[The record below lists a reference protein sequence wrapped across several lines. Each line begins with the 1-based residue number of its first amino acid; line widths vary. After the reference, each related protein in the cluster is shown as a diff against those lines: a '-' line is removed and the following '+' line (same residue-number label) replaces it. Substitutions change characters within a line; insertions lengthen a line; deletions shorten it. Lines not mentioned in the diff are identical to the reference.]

1 MTQHFK
7 YHVVSYLMILIF
19 IAFINLYGG
28 KMKNIA
34 VILSGGMGARF
45 GGTLP
50 KQFTKLAGKAVIEYT
65 VEAFEKSLNIDEII
79 IVSHPSYVDLIWKFV
94 KKNQWKKVTKVFNGG
109 KERFDSTYSAL
120 QGLEGEDNNSNILLH
135 DAVRPLINES
145 IINNCIDALRNF
157 EAVDVVIPSADTLV
171 EVYDDGCISNI
182 PNRAVM
188 RRGQTPQ
195 AFKLGTLKQ
204 AYQRA
209 INAQRFSF
217 TCDCGVVRSMVPG
230 VRVATVVGAESN
242 MKVTHPIDLFIAEKL
257 LQEANKISFNT
268 GDNLDYIKGK
278 NIIIFGGNSGIGLE
292 IKKAAILL
300 GANVEIA
307 SRSFNN
313 VDIVDIECVKNYLA
327 QMEKKLGCID
337 YIINTAG
344 VLIKKPIDMLTN
356 EEVHTLININFIG
369 AVNIAMASK
378 QYLKKS
384 SGMLLNFTSSSYTR
398 GRSYYA
404 LYSSSKAAIVNFT
417 QAIAEEWSSE
427 NIKVNCINPERTA
440 TPMRTI
446 NFGIEPAELLLDPRD
461 VALTSLKVLGANST
475 GLIIDV
481 RKDGR

>member
-1 MTQHFK
+1 
-7 YHVVSYLMILIF
+7 
-19 IAFINLYGG
+19 
-28 KMKNIA
+28 MKNIA
-34 VILSGGMGARF
+34 VILSGGMGSRF

-94 KKNQWKKVTKVFNGG
+94 KKNQWKKITKVFNGG

-182 PNRAVM
+182 PNRAIM

-268 GDNLDYIKGK
+268 GDNLDYIKDK

-313 VDIVDIECVKNYLA
+313 VDIVDIECVKNYLS

-461 VALTSLKVLGANST
+461 VALTSLKVLGADST

>member
-1 MTQHFK
+1 
-7 YHVVSYLMILIF
+7 
-19 IAFINLYGG
+19 
-28 KMKNIA
+28 MKNNA
-34 VILSGGMGARF
+34 VILSGGMGSRF

-94 KKNQWKKVTKVFNGG
+94 KKNQWEKVTKVFNGG

-182 PNRAVM
+182 PNRAIM

-268 GDNLDYIKGK
+268 GDNLDYIKDK

-461 VALTSLKVLGANST
+461 VALTSLKVLGADST

>member
-1 MTQHFK
+1 
-7 YHVVSYLMILIF
+7 
-19 IAFINLYGG
+19 
-28 KMKNIA
+28 MKNIA
-34 VILSGGMGARF
+34 VILSGGMGSRF

-94 KKNQWKKVTKVFNGG
+94 KKNQWEKVTKVFNGG

-182 PNRAVM
+182 PNRAIM

-268 GDNLDYIKGK
+268 GDNLDYIKDK

-404 LYSSSKAAIVNFT
+404 LYSSS
-417 QAIAEEWSSE
+417 
-427 NIKVNCINPERTA
+427 
-440 TPMRTI
+440 
-446 NFGIEPAELLLDPRD
+446 
-461 VALTSLKVLGANST
+461 
-475 GLIIDV
+475 
-481 RKDGR
+481 

>member
-1 MTQHFK
+1 
-7 YHVVSYLMILIF
+7 
-19 IAFINLYGG
+19 
-28 KMKNIA
+28 
-34 VILSGGMGARF
+34 
-45 GGTLP
+45 
-50 KQFTKLAGKAVIEYT
+50 QFTKLAGKAVIEYT

>member
-1 MTQHFK
+1 
-7 YHVVSYLMILIF
+7 
-19 IAFINLYGG
+19 
-28 KMKNIA
+28 MKNIA
-34 VILSGGMGARF
+34 VILSGGMGSRF

-94 KKNQWKKVTKVFNGG
+94 KKNQWEKVTKVFNGG

-182 PNRAVM
+182 PNRAIM

-268 GDNLDYIKGK
+268 GDNLDYIKDK
-278 NIIIFGGNSGIGLE
+278 NIIIFGGNSRIGLE

-461 VALTSLKVLGANST
+461 VALTSLKVLGADST

>member
-1 MTQHFK
+1 
-7 YHVVSYLMILIF
+7 
-19 IAFINLYGG
+19 
-28 KMKNIA
+28 
-34 VILSGGMGARF
+34 ILSGGMGSRF

-94 KKNQWKKVTKVFNGG
+94 KKNQWEKVTKVFNGG

-182 PNRAVM
+182 PNRAIM

-268 GDNLDYIKGK
+268 GDNLDYIKDK

-356 EEVHTLININFIG
+356 
-369 AVNIAMASK
+369 
-378 QYLKKS
+378 
-384 SGMLLNFTSSSYTR
+384 
-398 GRSYYA
+398 
-404 LYSSSKAAIVNFT
+404 
-417 QAIAEEWSSE
+417 
-427 NIKVNCINPERTA
+427 
-440 TPMRTI
+440 
-446 NFGIEPAELLLDPRD
+446 
-461 VALTSLKVLGANST
+461 
-475 GLIIDV
+475 
-481 RKDGR
+481 

>member
-19 IAFINLYGG
+19 IAFIKLHGG

-34 VILSGGMGARF
+34 VILSGGMGSRF

-94 KKNQWKKVTKVFNGG
+94 KKNQWEKVTKVFNGG

-182 PNRAVM
+182 PNRAIM

-268 GDNLDYIKGK
+268 GDNLDYIKDK

-461 VALTSLKVLGANST
+461 VALTSLKVLGADST

>member
-1 MTQHFK
+1 
-7 YHVVSYLMILIF
+7 
-19 IAFINLYGG
+19 
-28 KMKNIA
+28 MKNIA

-344 VLIKKPIDMLTN
+344 VLIKKTIDMLTN
-356 EEVHTLININFIG
+356 EEAHTLININFIG
-369 AVNIAMASK
+369 AVNIAMESK

>member
-1 MTQHFK
+1 
-7 YHVVSYLMILIF
+7 
-19 IAFINLYGG
+19 
-28 KMKNIA
+28 KNIA

-45 GGTLP
+45 GGTLQ
-50 KQFTKLAGKAVIEYT
+50 KHFTKLAGKAVIEYT

>member
-1 MTQHFK
+1 
-7 YHVVSYLMILIF
+7 
-19 IAFINLYGG
+19 
-28 KMKNIA
+28 MKNIA
-34 VILSGGMGARF
+34 VILSGGMGSRF

-94 KKNQWKKVTKVFNGG
+94 KKNQWEKVTKVFNGG

-182 PNRAVM
+182 PNRAIM
-188 RRGQTPQ
+188 RWGQTPQ

-268 GDNLDYIKGK
+268 GDNLDYIKDK

-461 VALTSLKVLGANST
+461 VALTSLKVLGADST

>member
-1 MTQHFK
+1 
-7 YHVVSYLMILIF
+7 
-19 IAFINLYGG
+19 
-28 KMKNIA
+28 
-34 VILSGGMGARF
+34 
-45 GGTLP
+45 
-50 KQFTKLAGKAVIEYT
+50 
-65 VEAFEKSLNIDEII
+65 
-79 IVSHPSYVDLIWKFV
+79 LIWKFV

>member
-1 MTQHFK
+1 
-7 YHVVSYLMILIF
+7 
-19 IAFINLYGG
+19 
-28 KMKNIA
+28 MKNIA

-356 EEVHTLININFIG
+356 EEAHTLININFIG
-369 AVNIAMASK
+369 AVNIAMESK

>member
-1 MTQHFK
+1 
-7 YHVVSYLMILIF
+7 
-19 IAFINLYGG
+19 IAFIKLYGG

-34 VILSGGMGARF
+34 VILSGGMGSRF

-94 KKNQWKKVTKVFNGG
+94 KKNQWEKVTKVFNGG

-182 PNRAVM
+182 PNRAIM

-268 GDNLDYIKGK
+268 GDNLDYIKDK

-461 VALTSLKVLGANST
+461 VALTSLKVLGADST

>member
-1 MTQHFK
+1 M
-7 YHVVSYLMILIF
+7 
-19 IAFINLYGG
+19 
-28 KMKNIA
+28 
-34 VILSGGMGARF
+34 
-45 GGTLP
+45 
-50 KQFTKLAGKAVIEYT
+50 
-65 VEAFEKSLNIDEII
+65 EIC
-79 IVSHPSYVDLIWKFV
+79 
-94 KKNQWKKVTKVFNGG
+94 KKNQWEKVTKVFNGG

-182 PNRAVM
+182 PNRAIM

-268 GDNLDYIKGK
+268 GDNLDYIKDK

-461 VALTSLKVLGANST
+461 VALTSLKVLGADST

>member
-1 MTQHFK
+1 
-7 YHVVSYLMILIF
+7 
-19 IAFINLYGG
+19 
-28 KMKNIA
+28 MKNIA
-34 VILSGGMGARF
+34 VILSGGMGSRF

-94 KKNQWKKVTKVFNGG
+94 KKNQWEKVTKVFNGG

-182 PNRAVM
+182 PNRAIM

-268 GDNLDYIKGK
+268 GDNLDYIKDK

-461 VALTSLKVLGANST
+461 VALTSLKVLGADST

-481 RKDGR
+481 RKEVMTPTY

>member
-344 VLIKKPIDMLTN
+344 VLIKKPIDILTN

>member
-1 MTQHFK
+1 
-7 YHVVSYLMILIF
+7 
-19 IAFINLYGG
+19 
-28 KMKNIA
+28 MKNIA

-313 VDIVDIECVKNYLA
+313 VDIVDIEC
-327 QMEKKLGCID
+327 
-337 YIINTAG
+337 
-344 VLIKKPIDMLTN
+344 
-356 EEVHTLININFIG
+356 
-369 AVNIAMASK
+369 
-378 QYLKKS
+378 
-384 SGMLLNFTSSSYTR
+384 
-398 GRSYYA
+398 
-404 LYSSSKAAIVNFT
+404 
-417 QAIAEEWSSE
+417 
-427 NIKVNCINPERTA
+427 
-440 TPMRTI
+440 
-446 NFGIEPAELLLDPRD
+446 
-461 VALTSLKVLGANST
+461 
-475 GLIIDV
+475 
-481 RKDGR
+481 

>member
-1 MTQHFK
+1 
-7 YHVVSYLMILIF
+7 
-19 IAFINLYGG
+19 
-28 KMKNIA
+28 
-34 VILSGGMGARF
+34 
-45 GGTLP
+45 
-50 KQFTKLAGKAVIEYT
+50 
-65 VEAFEKSLNIDEII
+65 
-79 IVSHPSYVDLIWKFV
+79 DLIWKFV

>member
-1 MTQHFK
+1 M
-7 YHVVSYLMILIF
+7 
-19 IAFINLYGG
+19 
-28 KMKNIA
+28 
-34 VILSGGMGARF
+34 
-45 GGTLP
+45 
-50 KQFTKLAGKAVIEYT
+50 YT

-94 KKNQWKKVTKVFNGG
+94 KKNQWEKVTKVFNGG

-182 PNRAVM
+182 PNRAIM

-268 GDNLDYIKGK
+268 GDNLDYIKDK

-461 VALTSLKVLGANST
+461 VALTSLKVLGADST

>member
-1 MTQHFK
+1 
-7 YHVVSYLMILIF
+7 
-19 IAFINLYGG
+19 
-28 KMKNIA
+28 
-34 VILSGGMGARF
+34 
-45 GGTLP
+45 
-50 KQFTKLAGKAVIEYT
+50 
-65 VEAFEKSLNIDEII
+65 
-79 IVSHPSYVDLIWKFV
+79 YVDLIWKFV
-94 KKNQWKKVTKVFNGG
+94 KKNQWEKVTKVFNGG

-182 PNRAVM
+182 PNRAIM

-268 GDNLDYIKGK
+268 GDNLDYIKDK

-461 VALTSLKVLGANST
+461 VALTSLKVLGADST

>member
-1 MTQHFK
+1 
-7 YHVVSYLMILIF
+7 
-19 IAFINLYGG
+19 
-28 KMKNIA
+28 MKNIA
-34 VILSGGMGARF
+34 VILSGGMGSRF

-94 KKNQWKKVTKVFNGG
+94 KKNQWEKVTKVFNGG

-120 QGLEGEDNNSNILLH
+120 QGLEGGDNNSNILLH

-182 PNRAVM
+182 PNRAIM

-268 GDNLDYIKGK
+268 GDNLDYIKDK

-461 VALTSLKVLGANST
+461 VALTSLKVLGADST

>member
-1 MTQHFK
+1 
-7 YHVVSYLMILIF
+7 
-19 IAFINLYGG
+19 
-28 KMKNIA
+28 
-34 VILSGGMGARF
+34 
-45 GGTLP
+45 
-50 KQFTKLAGKAVIEYT
+50 KLAGKAVIEYT

-94 KKNQWKKVTKVFNGG
+94 KKNQWEKVTKVFNGG

-182 PNRAVM
+182 PNRAIM

-268 GDNLDYIKGK
+268 GDNLDYIKDK

-461 VALTSLKVLGANST
+461 VALTSLKVLGADST

>member
-1 MTQHFK
+1 
-7 YHVVSYLMILIF
+7 
-19 IAFINLYGG
+19 
-28 KMKNIA
+28 MKNIA
-34 VILSGGMGARF
+34 VILSGGMGSRF

-94 KKNQWKKVTKVFNGG
+94 KKNQWEKVTKVFNGG

-182 PNRAVM
+182 PNRAIM

-268 GDNLDYIKGK
+268 GDNLDYIKDK

-461 VALTSLKVLGANST
+461 VALTNLKVLGADST

>member
-1 MTQHFK
+1 
-7 YHVVSYLMILIF
+7 
-19 IAFINLYGG
+19 
-28 KMKNIA
+28 
-34 VILSGGMGARF
+34 
-45 GGTLP
+45 
-50 KQFTKLAGKAVIEYT
+50 
-65 VEAFEKSLNIDEII
+65 DEII

-292 IKKAAILL
+292 IKKAAVLL

>member
-1 MTQHFK
+1 
-7 YHVVSYLMILIF
+7 
-19 IAFINLYGG
+19 
-28 KMKNIA
+28 KNIA
-34 VILSGGMGARF
+34 VILSGGMGSRF

-94 KKNQWKKVTKVFNGG
+94 KKNQWEKVTKVFNGG

-182 PNRAVM
+182 PNRAIM

-268 GDNLDYIKGK
+268 GDNLDYIKDK

-461 VALTSLKVLGANST
+461 VALTSLKVLGADST

>member
-1 MTQHFK
+1 
-7 YHVVSYLMILIF
+7 
-19 IAFINLYGG
+19 
-28 KMKNIA
+28 

>member
-1 MTQHFK
+1 
-7 YHVVSYLMILIF
+7 
-19 IAFINLYGG
+19 
-28 KMKNIA
+28 
-34 VILSGGMGARF
+34 MGARF

>member
-1 MTQHFK
+1 M
-7 YHVVSYLMILIF
+7 
-19 IAFINLYGG
+19 
-28 KMKNIA
+28 
-34 VILSGGMGARF
+34 LSGGMGSRF

-94 KKNQWKKVTKVFNGG
+94 KKNQWEKVTKVFNGG

-182 PNRAVM
+182 PNRAIM

-268 GDNLDYIKGK
+268 GDNLDYIKDK

-461 VALTSLKVLGANST
+461 VALTSLKVLGADST

>member
-1 MTQHFK
+1 
-7 YHVVSYLMILIF
+7 
-19 IAFINLYGG
+19 
-28 KMKNIA
+28 
-34 VILSGGMGARF
+34 
-45 GGTLP
+45 
-50 KQFTKLAGKAVIEYT
+50 EYT

>member
-1 MTQHFK
+1 
-7 YHVVSYLMILIF
+7 
-19 IAFINLYGG
+19 YGG

-34 VILSGGMGARF
+34 VILSGGMGSRF

-94 KKNQWKKVTKVFNGG
+94 KKNQWEKVTKVFNGG

-182 PNRAVM
+182 PNRAIM

-268 GDNLDYIKGK
+268 GDNLDYIKDK

-461 VALTSLKVLGANST
+461 VALTSLKVLGADST

>member
-1 MTQHFK
+1 
-7 YHVVSYLMILIF
+7 
-19 IAFINLYGG
+19 
-28 KMKNIA
+28 MKNIA
-34 VILSGGMGARF
+34 VILSGGMGSRF

-182 PNRAVM
+182 PNRAIM

-268 GDNLDYIKGK
+268 GDNLDYIKDK

-461 VALTSLKVLGANST
+461 VALTSLKVLGADST

>member
-1 MTQHFK
+1 
-7 YHVVSYLMILIF
+7 
-19 IAFINLYGG
+19 

-34 VILSGGMGARF
+34 VILSGGMGSRF

-94 KKNQWKKVTKVFNGG
+94 KKNQWEKVTKVFNGG

-182 PNRAVM
+182 PNRAIM

-268 GDNLDYIKGK
+268 GDNLDYIKDK

-461 VALTSLKVLGANST
+461 VALTSLKVLGADST